1 MVGSEQNGN
10 VDGLTSS
17 PSKLLEATWKGI
29 PASRGPC
36 PAPAMVLLRPSPHSL
51 QIQRLSPPL
60 QWLFGKTPRQDVLGR
75 IRVPAPR
82 VLTEAARAQGE
93 VLQTEAVPQR
103 QGHALVVNLPALQAQ
118 ALFCSALV
126 VTPKAAWRWADCEVR
141 VLTGFM
147 GSMAFDLWKK
157 NKPSDQAG
165 IVPLPCNYS

>member
-1 MVGSEQNGN
+1 MSGPSDGACAHPLIHCSFNGSHLPCNGN
-10 VDGLTSS
+10 LAKPQVSHES
-17 PSKLLEATWKGI
+17 P
-29 PASRGPC
+29 
-36 PAPAMVLLRPSPHSL
+36 
-51 QIQRLSPPL
+51 
-60 QWLFGKTPRQDVLGR
+60 TPRQEVLGR

-147 GSMAFDLWKK
+147 ESMAFDLWKK